1 MEIFLV
7 IIFVVLCLCMALT
20 LWVMAWRED
29 LPPDDKPTM
38 PNIDQFELTD
48 AEQRKLWEQIK

>member
-7 IIFVVLCLCMALT
+7 IIFLVLCLCVALT

-29 LPPDDKPTM
+29 LPPDSAVM
-38 PNIDQFELTD
+38 PDEYLDDVGEAT
-48 AEQRKLWEQIK
+48 RKLWNSIK